1 LASYAKSAGG
11 GLHNPPA
18 GFFRRKEAAMR
29 RAPIWLLSVSGAFL
43 LLLLIAACG
52 ASTLRRSQSDF
63 SNLAE
68 VRTEYLARHPDS
80 PFHEQVAR
88 GEIVRGMDTFAVTAS
103 WGLPGRRVNDGF
115 DFERWLYVDVDDVAI
130 EAVGYA
136 LVFERG
142 VLKTWD
148 VQRPGIGLKTRE
160 ATDAIAVPRTET
172 PRGKPVP
179 TD

>member
-1 LASYAKSAGG
+1 
-11 GLHNPPA
+11 
-18 GFFRRKEAAMR
+18 MR

-43 LLLLIAACG
+43 LLIAACG
-52 ASTLRRSQSDF
+52 ATTLRRSQSDL

-68 VRTEYLARHPDS
+68 VRTEYIARNPES
-80 PFHEQVAR
+80 PFNEQVVR

-103 WGLPGRRVNDGF
+103 WGLPARRVNDGVE
-115 DFERWLYVDVDDVAI
+115 FERWLYVDVDDIAS

-136 LVFERG
+136 LVFEKG
-142 VLKTWD
+142 VLKSWD
-148 VQRPGIGLKTRE
+148 VQRPGLGLKTRDT
-160 ATDAIAVPRTET
+160 TDASSAPRADT

>member
-1 LASYAKSAGG
+1 
-11 GLHNPPA
+11 
-18 GFFRRKEAAMR
+18 MR

-43 LLLLIAACG
+43 LLIAACG
-52 ASTLRRSQSDF
+52 ASTLRRSSDF

-68 VRTEYLARHPDS
+68 VRSEYIARHPDS
-80 PFHEQVAR
+80 PFSEQVAR

-103 WGLPGRRVNDGF
+103 WGLPERRVNDGV
-115 DFERWLYVDVDDVAI
+115 DFERWLYVDVDDVAD
-130 EAVGYA
+130 ESVGYA
-136 LVFERG
+136 LVFEKG

-160 ATDAIAVPRTET
+160 SADATAVPRTET

-179 TD
+179 TN